1 MSSIREQIDE
11 QLEFLSEQAQRE
23 VLDYIVFL
31 RQRQEQELSDIMDV
45 LIAEN
50 LEALEELAK

>member
-1 MSSIREQIDE
+1 MSSIREQINE
-11 QLEFLSEQAQRE
+11 QLESLSEQAQRE

-31 RQRQEQELSDIMDV
+31 RQRQEQELSDIMDA

-50 LEALEELAK
+50 LETLEELAK

>member
-1 MSSIREQIDE
+1 MSLTE
-11 QLEFLSEQAQRE
+11 QLLSEFSRLPE
-23 VLDYIVFL
+23 PL
-31 RQRQEQELSDIMDV
+31 QRQALAYVRSLQELDAAMDD

>member
-1 MSSIREQIDE
+1 MSSIREQINE

-31 RQRQEQELSDIMDV
+31 RQRQEQELSDIMDA

>member
-1 MSSIREQIDE
+1 MSSIREQINE

-23 VLDYIVFL
+23 VLDFVVFL
-31 RQRQEQELSDIMDV
+31 RQGQEQELSDIMDA

>member
-1 MSSIREQIDE
+1 MSLTE
-11 QLEFLSEQAQRE
+11 QLLSEFSRLPE
-23 VLDYIVFL
+23 PL
-31 RQRQEQELSDIMDV
+31 QRQALTYVRSLQELDAAMDD